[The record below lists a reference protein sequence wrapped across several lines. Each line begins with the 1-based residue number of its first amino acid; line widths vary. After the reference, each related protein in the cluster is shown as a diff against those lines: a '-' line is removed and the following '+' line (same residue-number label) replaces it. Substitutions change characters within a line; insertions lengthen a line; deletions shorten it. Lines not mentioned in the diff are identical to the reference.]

1 MDVFFAKH
9 MCKESTGQESYVVCI
24 FWFMDSS
31 GPLEDLDVSNAQEA
45 NFWEFMWP
53 F

>member
-9 MCKESTGQESYVVCI
+9 MCKKKRIGQKSYIVCV
-24 FWFMDSS
+24 FQFKDSG

-45 NFWEFMWP
+45 SFWKFM
-53 F
+53 